1 MKRANEKQQR
11 HTIKGGKHRDAG
23 MRAQFWEQTGNDQ
36 RKGGGSICE
45 KKINHFKV
53 GGGKGGLRKCHLF
66 MISWS
71 LPLYG
76 FWLPPTAY

>member
-1 MKRANEKQQR
+1 M
-11 HTIKGGKHRDAG
+11 
-23 MRAQFWEQTGNDQ
+23 MRAKNSSTQSKAAIAGKQESARMFGEQTGNDQ

>member
-1 MKRANEKQQR
+1 M
-11 HTIKGGKHRDAG
+11 
-23 MRAQFWEQTGNDQ
+23 MRAKNISTQSKAAIAGKQASARMFGEQNCNDQ
-36 RKGGGSICE
+36 RKGGGSICD

-53 GGGKGGLRKCHLF
+53 GGEKGGLRKCHLF

>member
-1 MKRANEKQQR
+1 M
-11 HTIKGGKHRDAG
+11 
-23 MRAQFWEQTGNDQ
+23 MRAKNSSTQSKAAIAGKQASARKFGGQTGNDQ
-36 RKGGGSICE
+36 RKGGGSICK
-45 KKINHFKV
+45 KKIHHFKV
-53 GGGKGGLRKCHLF
+53 GGGKGGLRKCHFL